1 MKERNIDKLLGII
14 SIIITLFIGLK
25 ILTKVSIKHHLY
37 FLKNHKEPPKELMIK
52 WLKEV

>member
-14 SIIITLFIGLK
+14 TLLIGLK

-37 FLKNHKEPPKELMIK
+37 LLKNHKEPPRELMIK
-52 WLKEV
+52 WLKEA